1 MWLNVEHLISN
12 HIIYSR
18 EPLKV
23 LTNNLC
29 RALTLDVL
37 SGSWASNSNDDSS
50 TLDSDAV
57 VLSQH
62 IPFPP
67 FRILNFFH
75 HNERISLTLNWS
87 TSLRSL
93 LRHDQIFELLLVQI
107 IFKSIDRPSFIP
119 FLTDV
124 TSWDSCDWLHTIYL
138 LQSCLS
144 WVEVSC

>member
-1 MWLNVEHLISN
+1 MWLNVEHLILN

-37 SGSWASNSNDDSS
+37 SSSWATNSIDDSS
-50 TLDSDAV
+50 TLDSNDV
-57 VLSQH
+57 VVYQH
-62 IPFPP
+62 IPFSPI
-67 FRILNFFH
+67 RILKTFH
-75 HNERISLTLNWS
+75 HNGRISVNLNWS

-93 LRHDQIFELLLVQI
+93 LRHDQIYELLSVQI
-107 IFKSIDRPSFIP
+107 IFNSIDRHSFVP

-124 TSWDSCDWLHTIYL
+124 ISWDSCDWLHTIYL
-138 LQSCLS
+138 LKSCLS
-144 WVEVSC
+144 WV